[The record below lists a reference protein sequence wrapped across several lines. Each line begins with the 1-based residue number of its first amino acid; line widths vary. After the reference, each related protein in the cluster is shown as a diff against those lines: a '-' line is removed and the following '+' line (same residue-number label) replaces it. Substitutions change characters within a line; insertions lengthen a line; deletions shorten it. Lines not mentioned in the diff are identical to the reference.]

1 MATYYVQPSGN
12 NNNSGLN
19 ASNAGAWS
27 SVSRAFAGTGYSNIV
42 TGGDTVYVGPGVYR
56 EGIGITATYNSTV
69 MIIADPTASLFPSVS
84 PAPVRVTTLASDDL
98 NQSTTIASYAVNT
111 NNKQYVTFKKFWLEG
126 AINAGTGGS
135 IQFQECKIT
144 PAWQPTP
151 GEAGNIINLYVG
163 NNINTLFNRCFIK
176 GGVSVLGTCS
186 GASGIRFSNC
196 MFQLS
201 AVSSGAIN
209 FFSAGAAAIYWTNC
223 TFFGASTQQV
233 FRCYAGTPTAGSGYI
248 YNCLIIP
255 DYCQPTLGGAIQ
267 NFVYE
272 NYNAGYITR
281 TGVDAGANTKQLYHR
296 DFYAGPPS
304 VYPVPNAQIFM
315 NPLLSGN
322 LAGAGSS
329 AYTYD
334 VDFMGNTWADP
345 PSIGCMEY
353 KSTNTIGSY
362 LPTDKTF
369 TNLTL
374 APDSTSQ
381 TIYLSVGSTGIGFS
395 ASGISCYYTRDGAS
409 PVGIGLTAQTATGA
423 WVSGGFAEVD
433 STNQPGIY
441 RLDVPNAA
449 LSSGVNK
456 VLVSFRGAAGV
467 NGAYCNISLNYTRL
481 PDVESR
487 TFVSGNTST
496 IEYINITQS
505 NSGVPLTG
513 LTYQSS
519 GLTAYYVRPGG
530 TPTSITLNSQTATGA
545 FTSGGFVAVDNTNMP
560 GLYRIDIPNAVFAT
574 GVTKATV
581 YLRGAGNMNPIRI
594 EYK

>member
-1 MATYYVQPSGN
+1 MATYYVQPNGSDA
-12 NNNSGLN
+12 NSGTGPSNGSAWLTVQKALGATG
-19 ASNAGAWS
+19 ASS
-27 SVSRAFAGTGYSNIV
+27 
-42 TGGDTVYVGPGVYR
+42 GDTVYIAPGTYR
-56 EGIGITATYNSTV
+56 EAITFAGSWTSTV
-69 MIIADPTASLFPSVS
+69 NIIGDKRATQFNNIS
-84 PAPVRVTTLASDDL
+84 PGIVRITGLASDSL
-98 NQSTTIASYAVNT
+98 NVSTSLGGFTTNGKSYVSFDSIWFEHSVTIGSSSSYV
-111 NNKQYVTFKKFWLEG
+111 
-126 AINAGTGGS
+126 
-135 IQFQECKIT
+135 QFTRCLFS
-144 PAWQPTP
+144 PSFQPTP
-151 GEAGNIINLYVG
+151 GQ
-163 NNINTLFNRCFIK
+163 
-176 GGVSVLGTCS
+176 S
-186 GASGIRFSNC
+186 GALITLNTAGQNFNLFDKCHISGSISVAGSGNSTGNRFNACIIECNSIGGNGGILYTTTGSP
-196 MFQLS
+196 MVYF
-201 AVSSGAIN
+201 
-209 FFSAGAAAIYWTNC
+209 TNC
-223 TFFGASTQQV
+223 TIAGASAQQI
-233 FRCYAGTPTAGSGYI
+233 FRGYDGATGSSAAFI
-248 YNCLIIP
+248 YNCLIVP
-255 DYCQPTLGGAIQ
+255 SYCQPTMGTNIS
-267 NFVYE
+267 NFFIE
-272 NYNAGYITR
+272 DYNAGYITR
-281 TGVDAGANTKQLYHR
+281 GGSVSTGANTKQLYHR
-296 DFYAGPPS
+296 AYIQA
-304 VYPVPNAQIFM
+304 PVNVVANDAAIMPYTPIAADS
-315 NPLLSGN
+315 LV
-322 LAGAGSS
+322 GAGSS
-329 AYTYD
+329 AYTYGTD
-334 VDFMGNTWADP
+334 YYGNAWANP
-345 PSIGCMEY
+345 PSIGAMEI
-353 KSTNTIGSY
+353 KSFSTIGSY

-395 ASGISCYYTRDGAS
+395 APGISCYYTRDGAA
-409 PVGIGLTAQTATGA
+409 PVGIGLTTQTATGA

-433 STNQPGIY
+433 ATNQPGIY

-545 FTSGGFVAVDNTNMP
+545 FTSGGFVPVDNTNMP